1 MVNPE
6 PGAYEEKYPKKIFAS
21 GFPVSRVP
29 WLPEAIKKPNR
40 HGFGAALLHWLY
52 FWVENFKKKCTTKDV
67 NEKKSCIFP
76 KIIL

>member
-29 WLPEAIKKPNR
+29 WLPEAINDLIGTVSVLR
-40 HGFGAALLHWLY
+40 CSIG
-52 FWVENFKKKCTTKDV
+52 
-67 NEKKSCIFP
+67 CIFGWR
-76 KIIL
+76 ILKKNVQLRL